1 MKKYISVLL
10 CLCMLLQNAPVAAF
24 AAAGDGLCPHHT
36 AHTAQCGYVA
46 AVAGVDCTHVHDTAV
61 CGYVEAVQ
69 GKDCACEANDEN
81 GTLVH
86 TEGCGYVAAV
96 TGADCTHVHDAAV
109 CQYVAAV
116 EAKPCAFAVNGC
128 PDCKA
133 AAPKC
138 TCETKCAEDAVNAD
152 CAVCAAENA
161 DLTACTG
168 KAPHTHAYTGEKRY
182 ETKDASFHTVT
193 VPCPD
198 CPEAKTEVTEEN
210 HSPDE
215 KGQCTLC
222 GFDSAA
228 VCNCA
233 VKCGS
238 ENINESCALCA
249 QQGENACTGGTVT
262 AVTDSV
268 AKTVARYSLNCIV
281 SYGTVELRDAAGER
295 IPMEYDI
302 ANLAAG
308 TQVTV
313 IGTPE
318 LGYQQGEL
326 ILIYQDENKKDIL
339 VQVEDGTFSMPACNT
354 ILNLVFE
361 TCSHTTTDGVCTICG
376 AKVYPLTLDDKPF
389 VGEADGNTGK
399 RSRDDGC
406 QYNADTN
413 TLTLESGDYISLQ
426 YPGSETLTV
435 EINGDVTM
443 RGKIPM
449 KIIGTS
455 RSSLRIIGVSTDGVT
470 IDSSAHVKIED
481 GLNVTLGAGI
491 YRTSTDGQ
499 FTATSGKTLSGFTGY
514 VEFIGK
520 GHYTTALTDDNT
532 QHTVTCNCIWNPDVS
547 GQHSFVDDKC
557 IVCDFQKYPLFI
569 AGQQVM
575 GKPDADGKIKVTA
588 GVTSGTVTYH
598 PATNTLTLPE
608 AKIAGNA
615 ERGIEYTG
623 TGALN
628 LKLGSI
634 NFVSGSKYGIWAG
647 LGSIRIEGSE
657 GSLDISGENG
667 IYGYSVN
674 ISSGT
679 VNVEASGGC
688 GIYAPD
694 IQISGGK
701 VKVNSR
707 DNGTCIS
714 GTTVTISGGSVTANS
729 ISAGKTAI
737 TAAEVTISGGTVE
750 VSYANNGVGIR
761 VSDKV
766 TITGGTV
773 TATSTGGNGYGIH
786 ADGDILIKDGTVT
799 ASGGNSG
806 IAAENSIAIEGS
818 TVVATSS
825 GSQGTGIHATNNV
838 TINDGTV
845 KATGSE
851 HGIFGNSVTISG
863 GTVEA
868 KSTASSSYGIYA
880 DGTIAISGGVTV
892 DSRDTGI
899 RTKGDLTISGGTVEV
914 DSSINGI
921 IGDTVSITGG
931 TVEVGAVN
939 VPGTG
944 IGGRTVSLSGGT
956 VTVSSSGDGIYAST
970 ASITDKAHVTVSATP
985 LNQKITVDGLYR
997 TQETGEFSAPAGT
1010 VDVGGYLEVMG
1021 VNHYSYQSV
1030 DAAKHK
1036 LTCNCEKIFG
1046 EEVHID
1052 AYEAE
1057 DNVITETCVKCD
1069 WKGATFTLNVGDKAY
1084 DGEEVTATVDVSD
1097 STMTDTPAVAYYQ
1110 GETKLSGAPF
1120 YPGEYTARITLGSV
1134 TAQKAFKITI
1144 PEVVV
1149 LYNGSANSNGWYK
1162 SASLFAPDGYIISTI
1177 AANGYASFV
1186 DYEEVADS
1194 SMTYYLLPENNQQ
1207 ATPVKME
1214 FTQEVKVD
1222 STAPEVNHMRV
1233 TDIGTTSATIHVTA
1247 TDTTSGISSY
1257 NVQSDL
1263 LNYTV
1268 EGNTL
1273 YLTGLT
1279 PGTDYTVQI
1288 KIEDNAGNST
1298 VGDAYLTTQS
1308 VTAPTANSRP
1318 YDGTA
1323 QNLVNA
1329 GEAKF
1334 GTMFY
1339 CLEKDGV
1346 YSDQIP
1352 MATNAGTYTV
1362 WYYVSGNAGYAD
1374 TTKESVTV
1382 TIDKVPL
1389 TISGVAIDTKV
1400 YDRHTNAIV
1409 DEVTFNGFANEETF
1423 GQGTD
1428 FTVSA
1433 AFADGNAGEN
1443 KPVTVT
1449 VTLKNT
1455 TLANNYYLTSST
1467 FSTVGTITPW
1477 IVSAPSIV
1485 MEQGPFT
1492 YNGKAHTPWL
1502 EVRDN
1507 GLLIH
1512 SSEFT
1517 VTYSDNVNA
1526 GTASVKIEDQ
1536 GGNYLVDVREDVL
1549 FEILPAKLTI
1559 AAENQAIYA
1568 GKALPKLTY
1577 KVTGLV
1583 KGETLIREPKLT
1595 TTADPNKPGTYPI
1608 TVTGT
1613 DAGSNYTVTYVAG
1626 ELKVLERIAVEE
1638 QKPAEKPAMKPVTQT
1653 EKPKPITVPIS
1664 GEEKTV
1670 RVEVEIKR
1678 TTASV
1683 DKVDNKM
1690 LHSVIGSHVK
1700 TGMVTIDFSVLD
1712 KNIDTVVLHT
1722 ETIQQIAKAALDE
1735 GNDTEALEIKLTDGA
1750 SIKFCANS
1758 LAEKVEQARGKDITI
1773 SIRPSH
1779 KVKTLTTE
1787 QKQVI
1792 GLRPAYD
1799 VTVMSDGKYISDLGG
1814 EIIIRAPYIL
1824 KQGEREEGLV
1834 VYYVDDEGNREACE
1848 TSYDSENKRINW
1860 KTDHLSLYMIA
1871 YEEPAEEIT
1880 KAEVPAAHTPAKGNP
1895 SSASAIPTATNVQQ
1909 RGGNNW
1915 LLWIS
1920 CSCFTMAAVLGV
1932 YLFLLMRKQGKYQR

>member
-1 MKKYISVLL
+1 MNVNERMKKYISALL

-81 GTLVH
+81 GALVH

-152 CAVCAAENA
+152 CAVCVAENA

-182 ETKDASFHTVT
+182 EAKDASLHTVT

-268 AKTVARYSLNCIV
+268 AKTVAMYNLICSV
-281 SYGTVELRDAAGER
+281 TYGTVELWDAAGER
-295 IPMEYDI
+295 IPVEDDTVQ
-302 ANLAAG
+302 LAAG

-318 LGYQQGEL
+318 LGYQQGKL
-326 ILIYQDENKKDIL
+326 ILIYKDENDNDML
-339 VQVEDGTFSMPACNT
+339 VPVENGTFLMPACDT
-354 ILNLVFE
+354 ILGLVFE
-361 TCSHTTTDGVCTICG
+361 PCSHTTTDGVCTICG

-399 RSRDDGC
+399 RSRDDDC
-406 QYNADTN
+406 QYNAGTN

-426 YPGSETLTV
+426 YPGGGTLNV
-435 EINGDVTM
+435 EINGNVTM
-443 RGKIPM
+443 HSIDIPM
-449 KIIGTS
+449 KITGT
-455 RSSLRIIGVSTDGVT
+455 
-470 IDSSAHVKIED
+470 SAHVKID
-481 GLNVTLGAGI
+481 DAGGITLGEGL
-491 YRTSTDGQ
+491 YRTSTNGQ
-499 FTATSGKTLSGFTGY
+499 FTAISADGLTLDDSTGY

-520 GHYTTALTDDNT
+520 DHYTTT
-532 QHTVTCNCIWNPDVS
+532 QYSGGHIIQCGCDWNPNLSEPHSDVN
-547 GQHSFVDDKC
+547 GKC

-588 GVTSGTVTYH
+588 GVTDGTVTYY
-598 PATNTLTLPE
+598 PATNTLTLFG
-608 AKIAGNA
+608 AHIVGNA
-615 ERGIEYTG
+615 ECGIKYTG
-623 TGALN
+623 TYALN
-628 LKLGSI
+628 LKLGGL
-634 NFVSGSKYGIWAG
+634 NYVSGSEYGIWAG
-647 LGSIRIEGSE
+647 SGSIRIEDNGESRLE
-657 GSLDISGENG
+657 ISGKNG
-667 IYGYSVN
+667 IYSYCVN

-679 VNVEASGGC
+679 VTVEASGGC
-688 GIYAPD
+688 GIYAGGE
-694 IQISGGK
+694 IAISDGK
-701 VKVNSR
+701 VEVSSQN
-707 DNGTCIS
+707 NGTCIS
-714 GTTVTISGGSVTANS
+714 GTTVTISGGSVKANS
-729 ISAGKTAI
+729 FSAGQKAI
-737 TAAEVTISGGTVE
+737 TATEVTISGGTVE
-750 VSYANNGVGIR
+750 VSYANNGDGIR

-799 ASGGNSG
+799 ASGGN
-806 IAAENSIAIEGS
+806 A
-818 TVVATSS
+818 
-825 GSQGTGIHATNNV
+825 GIHATNNV

-845 KATGSE
+845 KTTGSE
-851 HGIFGNSVTISG
+851 YGIFGNSVTISG

-892 DSRDTGI
+892 DSGGTGI

-914 DSSINGI
+914 DSSVNGI

-931 TVEVGAVN
+931 TVEVGAIN

-944 IGGRTVSLSGGT
+944 IGGSTVSISGGT
-956 VTVSSSGDGIYAST
+956 VTVSSRGDGIYAST

-997 TQETGEFSAPAGT
+997 TQETGEFSAPTGT

-1021 VNHYSYQSV
+1021 VNHYFYQSV

-1052 AYEAE
+1052 AYTVEG
-1057 DNVITETCVKCD
+1057 DVITETCAKCD

-1084 DGEEVTATVDVSD
+1084 DGNPVTATVDVSGT
-1097 STMTDTPAVAYYQ
+1097 TMTDTPAVAYYQ
-1110 GETKLSGAPF
+1110 GETKLNETPYKVGK
-1120 YPGEYTARITLGSV
+1120 YTAKITLEDV
-1134 TAQKAFKITI
+1134 TAQKNFAITI
-1144 PEVVV
+1144 EEAEFE
-1149 LYNGSANSNGWYK
+1149 YKEGAGGWYR
-1162 SASLFAPDGYIISTI
+1162 SAKLKAPDGYSIRISAGEPYDLDATI
-1177 AANGYASFV
+1177 QDG
-1186 DYEEVADS
+1186 EHS
-1194 SMTYYLLPENNQQ
+1194 SVTYYLLPGGKENLD
-1207 ATPVKME
+1207 PVEMQ
-1214 FTQEVKVD
+1214 FTQKVWVD
-1222 STAPEVNHMRV
+1222 STAPEVKSV
-1233 TDIGTTSATIHVTA
+1233 TMKDITTTSATIVVFAKDGGSGVNSYGLNTTNHPNENLQCESKGTSLLITGMKPGSQYNLYVVVT
-1247 TDTTSGISSY
+1247 
-1257 NVQSDL
+1257 DL
-1263 LNYTV
+1263 
-1268 EGNTL
+1268 
-1273 YLTGLT
+1273 
-1279 PGTDYTVQI
+1279 
-1288 KIEDNAGNST
+1288 AGNAT
-1298 VGDAYLTTQS
+1298 EEPVMLKTLKQS
-1308 VTAPTANSRP
+1308 KVQTAPTAKTGLLYKGEP
-1318 YDGTA
+1318 QELLKAGTA
-1323 QNLVNA
+1323 E
-1329 GEAKF
+1329 G
-1334 GTMFY
+1334 GTLLY
-1339 CLEKDGV
+1339 SLQENGDYLEEV
-1346 YSDQIP
+1346 P
-1352 MATNAGTYTV
+1352 MATNAGTYTI
-1362 WYYVSGNAGYAD
+1362 WYYVDGAAGYAD
-1374 TTKESVTV
+1374 TPKESVTV
-1382 TIDKVPL
+1382 TVGKAPL
-1389 TISGVAIDTKV
+1389 TPTSVTITPKT
-1400 YDRHTNAIV
+1400 YDGRSDARV
-1409 DEVTFNGFANEETF
+1409 ESVTFSGFM
-1423 GQGTD
+1423 GTD
-1428 FTVSA
+1428 TLAGGADFSVSGSY
-1433 AFADGNAGEN
+1433 ADGNAGEN

-1455 TLANNYYLTSST
+1455 TRANNYYLTSST
-1467 FSTVGTITPW
+1467 FSTVGTITPL

-1608 TVTGT
+1608 TVTGA
-1613 DAGSNYTVTYVAG
+1613 DAGGNYTVTYVAG
-1626 ELKVLERIAVEE
+1626 ELKVLSRPITEEVPE
-1638 QKPAEKPAMKPVTQT
+1638 QKPAAQAPA
-1653 EKPKPITVPIS
+1653 PKPITVPIS

-1670 RVEVEIKR
+1670 RVEVEVKR

-1683 DKVDNKM
+1683 DKVDNEM

-1722 ETIQQIAKAALDE
+1722 ETIQQIAKAAHDE
-1735 GNDTEALEIKLTDGA
+1735 DNDTEALEIKLTDGA

-1932 YLFLLMRKQGKYQR
+1932 YLFFLMRKQGKYQR